1 MIEKIE
7 FNDISSSELFS
18 YIDKLDFFKQNK
30 SVHFKPGLNI
40 LFSPNGT
47 GKSSLLKMIALSLAA
62 EQGGVSTVT
71 NSWRMELHTFSDK
84 DKTKMNGIEVFHDG
98 QPILYGNP
106 RNAVGLIGGSF
117 DDDFMIEGIHN
128 CQSKISTGLTTIN
141 RLNQI
146 LNILTANGKMPEQMA
161 YKIPKER
168 IPESIADLLNAKI
181 PQGQKTILM
190 DEPESGLAMHVQ
202 ANIFSIINKAA
213 KEKDLQIII
222 ATHSPFAFIT
232 QANFIELIPG
242 HIETSKNALKHLQIF
257 L

>member
-7 FNDISSSELFS
+7 FNDIPSSELFS
-18 YIDKLDFFKQNK
+18 YIDKLDFFKKNK
-30 SVHFKPGLNI
+30 SVHFKTGLNI

-47 GKSSLLKMIALSLAA
+47 GKSTLLKMIALSLAA

-128 CQSKISTGLTTIN
+128 CQSKSSTGLTTIN

-146 LNILTANGKMPEQMA
+146 LNILTANEKMPEKMD

-168 IPESIADLLNAKI
+168 LSPPMVGLLNSKI
-181 PQGQKTILM
+181 PQGQRTILM

-202 ANIFSIINKAA
+202 ANIFSIMNKAA

-222 ATHSPFAFIT
+222 ATHSPFSFMT
-232 QANFIELIPG
+232 EANFIELIPG
-242 HIETSKNALKHLQIF
+242 HIEMSKNALKHLQIF